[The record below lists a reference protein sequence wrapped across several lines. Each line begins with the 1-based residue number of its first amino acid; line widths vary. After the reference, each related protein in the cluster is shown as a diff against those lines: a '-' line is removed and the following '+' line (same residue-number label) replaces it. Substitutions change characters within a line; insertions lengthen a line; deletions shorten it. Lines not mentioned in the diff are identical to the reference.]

1 MTPAKPEKF
10 EFDLCLVL
18 EYISLIIKC
27 LIYNKYT
34 NYLIT
39 KLLIK
44 VKLINKIRFLDSL
57 TVTVEDN
64 ISPVLTCP
72 SDRNEDVDLF
82 DNFTIPDYTGLAT
95 VSDNCTASPLLS
107 QLPVAGTVV
116 NGVGTIHTITIT
128 ATDSEGN
135 SSQCSFDITL
145 VDPFT
150 LSITCPG
157 DQTEDLDLN
166 CDFVLPDYTSLAST
180 TGAVSVDQLPAIGTI
195 VSGHGT
201 VVEIT
206 LIALDGGGATE
217 QCTFDVNLEDN
228 IAPTASNPAPINVQ
242 CASDVPAPDVS
253 VVTDEADNCSTD
265 PVVAH
270 VSDVSDGNSCPET
283 ITRTYS
289 VTDDCGNSINVVQ
302 TITIDDDTDPTA
314 SNPAPINVQCASD
327 VPAPD
332 VSVVTDEA
340 DNCSTDPVVAHVSDV
355 SDGNSCPETITRTY
369 SVTDD
374 CGNSINVVQTITI
387 DDDTDPT
394 ASNPAPINVQCAS
407 DVPAPDV
414 SVVTD
419 EADNCSTDP
428 VVAHVSDVS
437 DGNSCPETITRTYS
451 VTDDCGNSI
460 NVVQTITIDD
470 DTNPTASNPAP
481 VNVQC
486 IGDVPAADITDVQN
500 AADNCTAN
508 PVVAHVSDVSDGN
521 SCPEVITRTYS
532 VTDDCGNSINVS
544 QTITID
550 DNTDP
555 TADPL
560 PAIDVQCAA
569 DVPAVDIN
577 DVQNAADNCTANP
590 VVAHVSDVSDGN
602 SCPETIT
609 RTYSV
614 TDDCG
619 NSINVVQTIT
629 IDDDTDPTASNPAPI
644 NGQCASDVPAPDVSV
659 VTDEAD
665 NCTSDPVVAHV
676 SDVSDGNSCP
686 ETITRTYSVTDDCGN
701 SINVSQTITIDDDT
715 DPTADPLPAIDVQCA
730 ADVPAVDINDVQ
742 NAADN
747 CTANPV
753 VVHVSDVSDGN
764 NCPEVITRTYSVTD
778 DCGNSIN
785 VVQTI
790 TIDDDTDPTAD
801 PLPAIDVQ
809 CAADVPAVDITDVQ
823 NAADNCTANPVV
835 AHVSDVSDGNTC
847 PEVITRTYSV
857 TDDCGNSINVVQ
869 TISID
874 DDTDP
879 TADPLPAID
888 VQCAADV
895 PAVDINDVQNAAD
908 NCTANPVVAHV
919 SDVSDGNS
927 CPETITRTYSVTDD
941 CGNSINVSQTITIDD
956 DTDPVAICKDITVPL
971 DGTGNVSIVA
981 ADIDFNSSDNCG
993 IVSRSIDISDFD
1005 CDDLGPNLVEL
1016 TVTDAC
1022 GNSSTCTSTVTVE
1035 DNISP
1040 VLTCPSDRNEDVD
1053 LFDNFTIPDYTS
1065 LATVSDNCTAS
1076 PLLSQLPVAGT
1087 VVNGVG
1093 TIHTITITA
1102 TDSEGNSSQ
1111 CSFDITLVDPFTL
1124 SITCPGDQTEDLDL
1138 NCDFVLPDYT
1148 SLASTTGAVSVDQLP
1163 AIGTIVSGHG
1173 TAVEITLIALDG
1185 GGATEQCTF
1194 DVNLED
1200 NIAPTASNPAPINV
1214 QCASDVPAPDVSV
1227 VTDEADNCSTD
1238 PVVAH
1243 VSDVS
1248 DGNTCPE
1255 VITRTYSV
1263 TDDCGNSIN
1272 VVQTITIDDDT
1283 DPTAS
1288 NPAPINVQCASDVPA
1303 PDVSVVTDEAD
1314 NCSTDPVVAHVSD
1327 VSDGNSCPETI
1338 TRTYSVTDDC
1348 GNSINVVQTIT
1359 IDDDTDPT
1367 ASNPAPINVQCASD
1381 VPAPDVSVVT
1391 DEADNCSTDPLVVH
1405 VSDVS
1410 DGNSCPETITR
1421 TYSVTDDCGNSIN
1434 VSQTIT
1440 IDDDTDP
1447 TADPL
1452 PAIDVQCAADVP
1464 AVDIN
1469 DVQNA
1474 ADNCTANP
1482 VVAHVSDV
1490 SDGNSCPE
1498 TITRTYSVTDDCGNS
1513 INVVQTIT
1521 IDDDTDPT
1529 ADPLPAIDVQCAADV
1544 PAVDIND
1551 VQNAADNCTANPVV
1565 AHVSDVSDGNSCPET
1580 ITRTYSVTDD
1590 CGNSINVVQTITI
1603 DDDTDPTADPLTA
1616 IDVQCTADVPAVDI
1630 TDVQNAADNC
1640 TTNPVVAHVSDVSD
1654 GNSCPETITR
1664 TYSVTDDC
1672 GNSINVSQTITIDD
1686 DTDPT
1691 ASNPAPINVQCA
1703 SDVPAPDVS
1712 VVTDEADNCSTDP
1725 VVAHVSDV
1733 SDGNSCPEVI
1743 TRTYSVTD
1751 DCGNSI
1757 NVSQTITIDD
1767 DTDPTADPLPAIDVQ
1782 CAADLPAVDINDVQN
1797 AADNC
1802 TANPVVAHVS
1812 DVSDG
1817 NTCPEVITRTY
1828 SVTDDCGNSI
1838 NVVQTIT
1845 IDDDTDPTADPLPAI
1860 DVQCAADVPAVD
1872 INDVQNAADNCTANP
1887 VVAHVSDVSDGNSC
1901 PETITR
1907 TYSVTDDC
1915 GNSINVVQTITIDD
1929 DTDPTADPLA
1939 PIAVQCAAD
1948 VPPADINDL
1957 QNVVDNCSTDPVVVH
1972 VGDESDGNSCPEVI
1986 TRIYSVTDDCGN
1998 SINVVQTITIDD
2010 DTDPT
2015 ADPLPAIDVQCA
2027 ADVPAVDIN
2036 DVQNA
2041 ADNCTA
2047 NPVVAHVSDVSDGN
2061 TCPEVITRTYSVT
2074 DDCGNSIEVVQ
2085 TITLNDDTDPTA
2097 DPLPAIDVQCAAD
2110 LPAVDINDVQN
2121 AADNCTANPV
2131 VAHVSDVSD
2140 GNSCPEVIT
2149 RTYSVT
2155 DDCGNSINVSQTI
2168 TIDDDTDPTASNPAP
2183 INVQCASDVPAPD
2196 VSVVTDQ
2203 ADNCSTDPVVVHVSD
2218 VSDGNTCPE
2227 VITRT
2232 YSVTDD
2238 CGNSINV
2245 SQTITIDDDTD
2256 PVAICKDITVPL
2268 DGTGNVSI
2276 VAADIDFNSSDNCG
2290 IVSRSID
2297 ISDFDCDDLGPNLVE
2312 LTVTDA
2318 CGNSSTCT
2326 STVTVEDNISPVLTC
2341 PSDRNE
2347 DVDLFDNF
2355 TIPDYTSLATVSD
2368 NCTASPLLSQLPVA
2382 GTVVNGVG
2390 TIHTITITAT
2400 DSEGNSSQCSFD
2412 ITLVDPFTLSITCPG
2427 DQTEDLD
2434 LNCDFVLPD
2443 YTSLAS
2449 TTGAVS
2455 VDQLPAIGT
2464 IVSGHG
2470 TAVEITLIA
2479 LDGGGATEQ
2488 CTFDVN
2494 LEDNIAPTA
2503 SNPAPINVQCASDV
2517 PAPDVSVVTDEA
2529 DNCSTDP
2536 VVVHV
2541 SDVSDGNSCPETI
2554 TRTYSVTDDC
2564 GNSINV
2570 VQTITI
2576 DDDTDPT
2583 ADPLP
2588 AIDVQC
2594 AADVPAVDINDVQN
2608 AADNCT
2614 ANPVVAH
2621 VSDVSDGNSCPETIT
2636 RTYSVTDDCGNSINV
2651 VQTITIDDDTDP
2663 TASNPAPINV
2673 QCASDVPAPDVSVVT
2688 DEADNCTTDP
2698 VVAHVS
2704 DVSDGNTCPE
2714 VITRTYSVTD
2724 DCGNSINV
2732 VQTITIDDDTD
2743 PTASNP
2749 APINVQCASDVPAP
2763 DVSVVTDEADNCST
2777 DPVVAHVSDVSD
2789 GNSCPEVI
2797 TRTYS
2802 VTDDCGNSINVSQT
2816 ITIDDDTDPT
2826 ADPLPAI
2833 DVQCAAD
2840 LPAVDIND
2848 VQNAADNCT
2857 ANPVVAHVS
2866 DVSDGNT
2873 CPEVITRTYSVTDDC
2888 GNSINVVQTITI
2900 DDDTDPTADPLP
2912 AIDVQCAADVPTV
2925 DINDVQNAAD
2935 NCTANPVVAHV
2946 SDVSDGN
2953 SCPETI
2959 TRTYS
2964 VTDDCGNSINVVQT
2978 ITIDDDTDPTADPL
2992 APIAV
2997 QCAAD
3002 VPPADINDLQNVV
3015 DNCSTDPVVVHVGDE
3030 SDGNSC
3036 PEVITRIYSVTDDCG
3051 NSINVVQTITI
3062 DDDTDPIFNE
3072 DLPIDVTEEC
3082 DAVTPPVILTATDNC
3097 DSDVTVS
3104 FTEERTDDSCE
3115 DTYTLTRT
3123 WVAED
3128 NCGNRTSYTQ
3138 IVTVEDNTA
3147 PVAICKDTNIFLDFN
3162 GLASIQPSD
3171 IDEGS
3176 FDNCSIESITVSQLT
3191 FDCTDIGVNEV
3202 TLTVA
3207 DNCGNTSTCEAI
3219 VTVLDTIVPTI
3230 ICAPDIYKE
3239 ADLGV
3244 CETFVNVVAP
3254 ETNDICGV
3262 ASVTNDYNYTADASD
3277 VYPVGT
3283 TTITWNTATC
3293 TQNITVTDNENP
3305 SITCADDQTQ
3315 TADAGVCEAAVT
3327 VIAPATADNCAVA
3340 SVVNDYNGTAD
3351 ASDTYPVGTTAV
3363 TWTVTDAAGNTATC
3377 TQNITVTDNENPSI
3391 TCAADQTQ
3399 TADAGV
3405 CEAAVT
3411 VIAPATADNCAVAS
3425 VVNDYNGTADASDT
3439 YPVGTNCCYLDSH
3452 RCCR

>member
-2494 LEDNIAPTA
+2494 LEDKAK
-2503 SNPAPINVQCASDV
+2503 
-2517 PAPDVSVVTDEA
+2517 
-2529 DNCSTDP
+2529 
-2536 VVVHV
+2536 
-2541 SDVSDGNSCPETI
+2541 
-2554 TRTYSVTDDC
+2554 
-2564 GNSINV
+2564 
-2570 VQTITI
+2570 
-2576 DDDTDPT
+2576 
-2583 ADPLP
+2583 
-2588 AIDVQC
+2588 
-2594 AADVPAVDINDVQN
+2594 
-2608 AADNCT
+2608 
-2614 ANPVVAH
+2614 
-2621 VSDVSDGNSCPETIT
+2621 
-2636 RTYSVTDDCGNSINV
+2636 
-2651 VQTITIDDDTDP
+2651 
-2663 TASNPAPINV
+2663 
-2673 QCASDVPAPDVSVVT
+2673 
-2688 DEADNCTTDP
+2688 
-2698 VVAHVS
+2698 
-2704 DVSDGNTCPE
+2704 
-2714 VITRTYSVTD
+2714 
-2724 DCGNSINV
+2724 
-2732 VQTITIDDDTD
+2732 
-2743 PTASNP
+2743 
-2749 APINVQCASDVPAP
+2749 
-2763 DVSVVTDEADNCST
+2763 
-2777 DPVVAHVSDVSD
+2777 
-2789 GNSCPEVI
+2789 
-2797 TRTYS
+2797 
-2802 VTDDCGNSINVSQT
+2802 
-2816 ITIDDDTDPT
+2816 
-2826 ADPLPAI
+2826 
-2833 DVQCAAD
+2833 
-2840 LPAVDIND
+2840 
-2848 VQNAADNCT
+2848 
-2857 ANPVVAHVS
+2857 
-2866 DVSDGNT
+2866 
-2873 CPEVITRTYSVTDDC
+2873 
-2888 GNSINVVQTITI
+2888 
-2900 DDDTDPTADPLP
+2900 
-2912 AIDVQCAADVPTV
+2912 
-2925 DINDVQNAAD
+2925 
-2935 NCTANPVVAHV
+2935 
-2946 SDVSDGN
+2946 
-2953 SCPETI
+2953 
-2959 TRTYS
+2959 
-2964 VTDDCGNSINVVQT
+2964 
-2978 ITIDDDTDPTADPL
+2978 
-2992 APIAV
+2992 
-2997 QCAAD
+2997 
-3002 VPPADINDLQNVV
+3002 
-3015 DNCSTDPVVVHVGDE
+3015 
-3030 SDGNSC
+3030 
-3036 PEVITRIYSVTDDCG
+3036 
-3051 NSINVVQTITI
+3051 
-3062 DDDTDPIFNE
+3062 F
-3072 DLPIDVTEEC
+3072 
-3082 DAVTPPVILTATDNC
+3082 
-3097 DSDVTVS
+3097 
-3104 FTEERTDDSCE
+3104 
-3115 DTYTLTRT
+3115 
-3123 WVAED
+3123 
-3128 NCGNRTSYTQ
+3128 
-3138 IVTVEDNTA
+3138 
-3147 PVAICKDTNIFLDFN
+3147 
-3162 GLASIQPSD
+3162 
-3171 IDEGS
+3171 
-3176 FDNCSIESITVSQLT
+3176 
-3191 FDCTDIGVNEV
+3191 
-3202 TLTVA
+3202 
-3207 DNCGNTSTCEAI
+3207 
-3219 VTVLDTIVPTI
+3219 
-3230 ICAPDIYKE
+3230 
-3239 ADLGV
+3239 
-3244 CETFVNVVAP
+3244 
-3254 ETNDICGV
+3254 
-3262 ASVTNDYNYTADASD
+3262 
-3277 VYPVGT
+3277 
-3283 TTITWNTATC
+3283 
-3293 TQNITVTDNENP
+3293 
-3305 SITCADDQTQ
+3305 
-3315 TADAGVCEAAVT
+3315 
-3327 VIAPATADNCAVA
+3327 
-3340 SVVNDYNGTAD
+3340 
-3351 ASDTYPVGTTAV
+3351 
-3363 TWTVTDAAGNTATC
+3363 
-3377 TQNITVTDNENPSI
+3377 
-3391 TCAADQTQ
+3391 
-3399 TADAGV
+3399 
-3405 CEAAVT
+3405 
-3411 VIAPATADNCAVAS
+3411 
-3425 VVNDYNGTADASDT
+3425 
-3439 YPVGTNCCYLDSH
+3439 
-3452 RCCR
+3452 

>member
-1421 TYSVTDDCGNSIN
+1421 TYSVTDDCHQCKN
-1434 VSQTIT
+1434 IT
-1440 IDDDTDP
+1440 IDDDT
-1447 TADPL
+1447 
-1452 PAIDVQCAADVP
+1452 
-1464 AVDIN
+1464 
-1469 DVQNA
+1469 
-1474 ADNCTANP
+1474 
-1482 VVAHVSDV
+1482 
-1490 SDGNSCPE
+1490 
-1498 TITRTYSVTDDCGNS
+1498 
-1513 INVVQTIT
+1513 
-1521 IDDDTDPT
+1521 
-1529 ADPLPAIDVQCAADV
+1529 
-1544 PAVDIND
+1544 
-1551 VQNAADNCTANPVV
+1551 
-1565 AHVSDVSDGNSCPET
+1565 
-1580 ITRTYSVTDD
+1580 
-1590 CGNSINVVQTITI
+1590 
-1603 DDDTDPTADPLTA
+1603 
-1616 IDVQCTADVPAVDI
+1616 
-1630 TDVQNAADNC
+1630 
-1640 TTNPVVAHVSDVSD
+1640 
-1654 GNSCPETITR
+1654 
-1664 TYSVTDDC
+1664 
-1672 GNSINVSQTITIDD
+1672 
-1686 DTDPT
+1686 
-1691 ASNPAPINVQCA
+1691 
-1703 SDVPAPDVS
+1703 
-1712 VVTDEADNCSTDP
+1712 
-1725 VVAHVSDV
+1725 
-1733 SDGNSCPEVI
+1733 VI
-1743 TRTYSVTD
+1743 HY
-1751 DCGNSI
+1751 G
-1757 NVSQTITIDD
+1757 
-1767 DTDPTADPLPAIDVQ
+1767 
-1782 CAADLPAVDINDVQN
+1782 
-1797 AADNC
+1797 
-1802 TANPVVAHVS
+1802 
-1812 DVSDG
+1812 
-1817 NTCPEVITRTY
+1817 
-1828 SVTDDCGNSI
+1828 
-1838 NVVQTIT
+1838 
-1845 IDDDTDPTADPLPAI
+1845 
-1860 DVQCAADVPAVD
+1860 
-1872 INDVQNAADNCTANP
+1872 
-1887 VVAHVSDVSDGNSC
+1887 
-1901 PETITR
+1901 
-1907 TYSVTDDC
+1907 
-1915 GNSINVVQTITIDD
+1915 
-1929 DTDPTADPLA
+1929 
-1939 PIAVQCAAD
+1939 
-1948 VPPADINDL
+1948 
-1957 QNVVDNCSTDPVVVH
+1957 
-1972 VGDESDGNSCPEVI
+1972 
-1986 TRIYSVTDDCGN
+1986 
-1998 SINVVQTITIDD
+1998 
-2010 DTDPT
+2010 
-2015 ADPLPAIDVQCA
+2015 
-2027 ADVPAVDIN
+2027 
-2036 DVQNA
+2036 
-2041 ADNCTA
+2041 
-2047 NPVVAHVSDVSDGN
+2047 
-2061 TCPEVITRTYSVT
+2061 
-2074 DDCGNSIEVVQ
+2074 
-2085 TITLNDDTDPTA
+2085 
-2097 DPLPAIDVQCAAD
+2097 
-2110 LPAVDINDVQN
+2110 
-2121 AADNCTANPV
+2121 
-2131 VAHVSDVSD
+2131 
-2140 GNSCPEVIT
+2140 
-2149 RTYSVT
+2149 
-2155 DDCGNSINVSQTI
+2155 
-2168 TIDDDTDPTASNPAP
+2168 
-2183 INVQCASDVPAPD
+2183 
-2196 VSVVTDQ
+2196 
-2203 ADNCSTDPVVVHVSD
+2203 
-2218 VSDGNTCPE
+2218 
-2227 VITRT
+2227 
-2232 YSVTDD
+2232 
-2238 CGNSINV
+2238 
-2245 SQTITIDDDTD
+2245 
-2256 PVAICKDITVPL
+2256 
-2268 DGTGNVSI
+2268 
-2276 VAADIDFNSSDNCG
+2276 
-2290 IVSRSID
+2290 
-2297 ISDFDCDDLGPNLVE
+2297 
-2312 LTVTDA
+2312 
-2318 CGNSSTCT
+2318 
-2326 STVTVEDNISPVLTC
+2326 
-2341 PSDRNE
+2341 
-2347 DVDLFDNF
+2347 
-2355 TIPDYTSLATVSD
+2355 
-2368 NCTASPLLSQLPVA
+2368 
-2382 GTVVNGVG
+2382 
-2390 TIHTITITAT
+2390 
-2400 DSEGNSSQCSFD
+2400 
-2412 ITLVDPFTLSITCPG
+2412 
-2427 DQTEDLD
+2427 
-2434 LNCDFVLPD
+2434 
-2443 YTSLAS
+2443 
-2449 TTGAVS
+2449 
-2455 VDQLPAIGT
+2455 
-2464 IVSGHG
+2464 
-2470 TAVEITLIA
+2470 
-2479 LDGGGATEQ
+2479 
-2488 CTFDVN
+2488 
-2494 LEDNIAPTA
+2494 
-2503 SNPAPINVQCASDV
+2503 
-2517 PAPDVSVVTDEA
+2517 
-2529 DNCSTDP
+2529 
-2536 VVVHV
+2536 
-2541 SDVSDGNSCPETI
+2541 
-2554 TRTYSVTDDC
+2554 
-2564 GNSINV
+2564 
-2570 VQTITI
+2570 
-2576 DDDTDPT
+2576 
-2583 ADPLP
+2583 
-2588 AIDVQC
+2588 
-2594 AADVPAVDINDVQN
+2594 
-2608 AADNCT
+2608 
-2614 ANPVVAH
+2614 
-2621 VSDVSDGNSCPETIT
+2621 
-2636 RTYSVTDDCGNSINV
+2636 
-2651 VQTITIDDDTDP
+2651 
-2663 TASNPAPINV
+2663 
-2673 QCASDVPAPDVSVVT
+2673 
-2688 DEADNCTTDP
+2688 
-2698 VVAHVS
+2698 
-2704 DVSDGNTCPE
+2704 
-2714 VITRTYSVTD
+2714 
-2724 DCGNSINV
+2724 
-2732 VQTITIDDDTD
+2732 
-2743 PTASNP
+2743 
-2749 APINVQCASDVPAP
+2749 
-2763 DVSVVTDEADNCST
+2763 
-2777 DPVVAHVSDVSD
+2777 
-2789 GNSCPEVI
+2789 
-2797 TRTYS
+2797 
-2802 VTDDCGNSINVSQT
+2802 
-2816 ITIDDDTDPT
+2816 
-2826 ADPLPAI
+2826 
-2833 DVQCAAD
+2833 
-2840 LPAVDIND
+2840 
-2848 VQNAADNCT
+2848 
-2857 ANPVVAHVS
+2857 
-2866 DVSDGNT
+2866 
-2873 CPEVITRTYSVTDDC
+2873 
-2888 GNSINVVQTITI
+2888 
-2900 DDDTDPTADPLP
+2900 
-2912 AIDVQCAADVPTV
+2912 
-2925 DINDVQNAAD
+2925 
-2935 NCTANPVVAHV
+2935 
-2946 SDVSDGN
+2946 
-2953 SCPETI
+2953 
-2959 TRTYS
+2959 
-2964 VTDDCGNSINVVQT
+2964 
-2978 ITIDDDTDPTADPL
+2978 
-2992 APIAV
+2992 
-2997 QCAAD
+2997 
-3002 VPPADINDLQNVV
+3002 
-3015 DNCSTDPVVVHVGDE
+3015 
-3030 SDGNSC
+3030 
-3036 PEVITRIYSVTDDCG
+3036 
-3051 NSINVVQTITI
+3051 
-3062 DDDTDPIFNE
+3062 
-3072 DLPIDVTEEC
+3072 
-3082 DAVTPPVILTATDNC
+3082 
-3097 DSDVTVS
+3097 
-3104 FTEERTDDSCE
+3104 
-3115 DTYTLTRT
+3115 
-3123 WVAED
+3123 
-3128 NCGNRTSYTQ
+3128 
-3138 IVTVEDNTA
+3138 
-3147 PVAICKDTNIFLDFN
+3147 
-3162 GLASIQPSD
+3162 
-3171 IDEGS
+3171 
-3176 FDNCSIESITVSQLT
+3176 
-3191 FDCTDIGVNEV
+3191 
-3202 TLTVA
+3202 
-3207 DNCGNTSTCEAI
+3207 
-3219 VTVLDTIVPTI
+3219 
-3230 ICAPDIYKE
+3230 
-3239 ADLGV
+3239 
-3244 CETFVNVVAP
+3244 
-3254 ETNDICGV
+3254 
-3262 ASVTNDYNYTADASD
+3262 
-3277 VYPVGT
+3277 
-3283 TTITWNTATC
+3283 
-3293 TQNITVTDNENP
+3293 
-3305 SITCADDQTQ
+3305 
-3315 TADAGVCEAAVT
+3315 
-3327 VIAPATADNCAVA
+3327 
-3340 SVVNDYNGTAD
+3340 
-3351 ASDTYPVGTTAV
+3351 
-3363 TWTVTDAAGNTATC
+3363 
-3377 TQNITVTDNENPSI
+3377 
-3391 TCAADQTQ
+3391 
-3399 TADAGV
+3399 
-3405 CEAAVT
+3405 
-3411 VIAPATADNCAVAS
+3411 
-3425 VVNDYNGTADASDT
+3425 
-3439 YPVGTNCCYLDSH
+3439 
-3452 RCCR
+3452 

>member
-2382 GTVVNGVG
+2382 GMVVNGVG

-2503 SNPAPINVQCASDV
+2503 SNP
-2517 PAPDVSVVTDEA
+2517 
-2529 DNCSTDP
+2529 
-2536 VVVHV
+2536 VHL
-2541 SDVSDGNSCPETI
+2541 
-2554 TRTYSVTDDC
+2554 Y
-2564 GNSINV
+2564 
-2570 VQTITI
+2570 
-2576 DDDTDPT
+2576 
-2583 ADPLP
+2583 
-2588 AIDVQC
+2588 
-2594 AADVPAVDINDVQN
+2594 
-2608 AADNCT
+2608 
-2614 ANPVVAH
+2614 
-2621 VSDVSDGNSCPETIT
+2621 
-2636 RTYSVTDDCGNSINV
+2636 
-2651 VQTITIDDDTDP
+2651 
-2663 TASNPAPINV
+2663 
-2673 QCASDVPAPDVSVVT
+2673 
-2688 DEADNCTTDP
+2688 
-2698 VVAHVS
+2698 
-2704 DVSDGNTCPE
+2704 
-2714 VITRTYSVTD
+2714 
-2724 DCGNSINV
+2724 
-2732 VQTITIDDDTD
+2732 
-2743 PTASNP
+2743 
-2749 APINVQCASDVPAP
+2749 
-2763 DVSVVTDEADNCST
+2763 
-2777 DPVVAHVSDVSD
+2777 
-2789 GNSCPEVI
+2789 
-2797 TRTYS
+2797 
-2802 VTDDCGNSINVSQT
+2802 
-2816 ITIDDDTDPT
+2816 
-2826 ADPLPAI
+2826 
-2833 DVQCAAD
+2833 
-2840 LPAVDIND
+2840 
-2848 VQNAADNCT
+2848 
-2857 ANPVVAHVS
+2857 
-2866 DVSDGNT
+2866 
-2873 CPEVITRTYSVTDDC
+2873 
-2888 GNSINVVQTITI
+2888 
-2900 DDDTDPTADPLP
+2900 
-2912 AIDVQCAADVPTV
+2912 
-2925 DINDVQNAAD
+2925 
-2935 NCTANPVVAHV
+2935 
-2946 SDVSDGN
+2946 
-2953 SCPETI
+2953 
-2959 TRTYS
+2959 
-2964 VTDDCGNSINVVQT
+2964 
-2978 ITIDDDTDPTADPL
+2978 
-2992 APIAV
+2992 
-2997 QCAAD
+2997 
-3002 VPPADINDLQNVV
+3002 
-3015 DNCSTDPVVVHVGDE
+3015 
-3030 SDGNSC
+3030 
-3036 PEVITRIYSVTDDCG
+3036 
-3051 NSINVVQTITI
+3051 
-3062 DDDTDPIFNE
+3062 
-3072 DLPIDVTEEC
+3072 
-3082 DAVTPPVILTATDNC
+3082 
-3097 DSDVTVS
+3097 
-3104 FTEERTDDSCE
+3104 
-3115 DTYTLTRT
+3115 
-3123 WVAED
+3123 
-3128 NCGNRTSYTQ
+3128 
-3138 IVTVEDNTA
+3138 
-3147 PVAICKDTNIFLDFN
+3147 
-3162 GLASIQPSD
+3162 
-3171 IDEGS
+3171 
-3176 FDNCSIESITVSQLT
+3176 
-3191 FDCTDIGVNEV
+3191 
-3202 TLTVA
+3202 
-3207 DNCGNTSTCEAI
+3207 
-3219 VTVLDTIVPTI
+3219 
-3230 ICAPDIYKE
+3230 
-3239 ADLGV
+3239 
-3244 CETFVNVVAP
+3244 
-3254 ETNDICGV
+3254 
-3262 ASVTNDYNYTADASD
+3262 
-3277 VYPVGT
+3277 
-3283 TTITWNTATC
+3283 
-3293 TQNITVTDNENP
+3293 
-3305 SITCADDQTQ
+3305 
-3315 TADAGVCEAAVT
+3315 
-3327 VIAPATADNCAVA
+3327 
-3340 SVVNDYNGTAD
+3340 
-3351 ASDTYPVGTTAV
+3351 
-3363 TWTVTDAAGNTATC
+3363 
-3377 TQNITVTDNENPSI
+3377 
-3391 TCAADQTQ
+3391 
-3399 TADAGV
+3399 
-3405 CEAAVT
+3405 
-3411 VIAPATADNCAVAS
+3411 
-3425 VVNDYNGTADASDT
+3425 
-3439 YPVGTNCCYLDSH
+3439 
-3452 RCCR
+3452 

>member
-2763 DVSVVTDEADNCST
+2763 DVSVVTDEA
-2777 DPVVAHVSDVSD
+2777 VSMWFK
-2789 GNSCPEVI
+2789 
-2797 TRTYS
+2797 R
-2802 VTDDCGNSINVSQT
+2802 
-2816 ITIDDDTDPT
+2816 
-2826 ADPLPAI
+2826 
-2833 DVQCAAD
+2833 
-2840 LPAVDIND
+2840 
-2848 VQNAADNCT
+2848 
-2857 ANPVVAHVS
+2857 
-2866 DVSDGNT
+2866 
-2873 CPEVITRTYSVTDDC
+2873 
-2888 GNSINVVQTITI
+2888 
-2900 DDDTDPTADPLP
+2900 
-2912 AIDVQCAADVPTV
+2912 
-2925 DINDVQNAAD
+2925 
-2935 NCTANPVVAHV
+2935 
-2946 SDVSDGN
+2946 
-2953 SCPETI
+2953 
-2959 TRTYS
+2959 
-2964 VTDDCGNSINVVQT
+2964 
-2978 ITIDDDTDPTADPL
+2978 
-2992 APIAV
+2992 
-2997 QCAAD
+2997 
-3002 VPPADINDLQNVV
+3002 
-3015 DNCSTDPVVVHVGDE
+3015 
-3030 SDGNSC
+3030 
-3036 PEVITRIYSVTDDCG
+3036 
-3051 NSINVVQTITI
+3051 
-3062 DDDTDPIFNE
+3062 
-3072 DLPIDVTEEC
+3072 
-3082 DAVTPPVILTATDNC
+3082 
-3097 DSDVTVS
+3097 
-3104 FTEERTDDSCE
+3104 
-3115 DTYTLTRT
+3115 
-3123 WVAED
+3123 
-3128 NCGNRTSYTQ
+3128 
-3138 IVTVEDNTA
+3138 
-3147 PVAICKDTNIFLDFN
+3147 
-3162 GLASIQPSD
+3162 
-3171 IDEGS
+3171 
-3176 FDNCSIESITVSQLT
+3176 
-3191 FDCTDIGVNEV
+3191 
-3202 TLTVA
+3202 
-3207 DNCGNTSTCEAI
+3207 
-3219 VTVLDTIVPTI
+3219 
-3230 ICAPDIYKE
+3230 
-3239 ADLGV
+3239 
-3244 CETFVNVVAP
+3244 
-3254 ETNDICGV
+3254 
-3262 ASVTNDYNYTADASD
+3262 
-3277 VYPVGT
+3277 
-3283 TTITWNTATC
+3283 
-3293 TQNITVTDNENP
+3293 
-3305 SITCADDQTQ
+3305 
-3315 TADAGVCEAAVT
+3315 
-3327 VIAPATADNCAVA
+3327 
-3340 SVVNDYNGTAD
+3340 
-3351 ASDTYPVGTTAV
+3351 
-3363 TWTVTDAAGNTATC
+3363 
-3377 TQNITVTDNENPSI
+3377 
-3391 TCAADQTQ
+3391 
-3399 TADAGV
+3399 
-3405 CEAAVT
+3405 
-3411 VIAPATADNCAVAS
+3411 
-3425 VVNDYNGTADASDT
+3425 
-3439 YPVGTNCCYLDSH
+3439 
-3452 RCCR
+3452 

>member
-2382 GTVVNGVG
+2382 GMVVNGVG

-2529 DNCSTDP
+2529 DN
-2536 VVVHV
+2536 
-2541 SDVSDGNSCPETI
+2541 
-2554 TRTYSVTDDC
+2554 YSFME
-2564 GNSINV
+2564 
-2570 VQTITI
+2570 Q
-2576 DDDTDPT
+2576 
-2583 ADPLP
+2583 
-2588 AIDVQC
+2588 Q
-2594 AADVPAVDINDVQN
+2594 
-2608 AADNCT
+2608 
-2614 ANPVVAH
+2614 
-2621 VSDVSDGNSCPETIT
+2621 
-2636 RTYSVTDDCGNSINV
+2636 
-2651 VQTITIDDDTDP
+2651 
-2663 TASNPAPINV
+2663 
-2673 QCASDVPAPDVSVVT
+2673 
-2688 DEADNCTTDP
+2688 
-2698 VVAHVS
+2698 
-2704 DVSDGNTCPE
+2704 
-2714 VITRTYSVTD
+2714 
-2724 DCGNSINV
+2724 
-2732 VQTITIDDDTD
+2732 
-2743 PTASNP
+2743 
-2749 APINVQCASDVPAP
+2749 
-2763 DVSVVTDEADNCST
+2763 
-2777 DPVVAHVSDVSD
+2777 
-2789 GNSCPEVI
+2789 
-2797 TRTYS
+2797 
-2802 VTDDCGNSINVSQT
+2802 
-2816 ITIDDDTDPT
+2816 
-2826 ADPLPAI
+2826 
-2833 DVQCAAD
+2833 
-2840 LPAVDIND
+2840 
-2848 VQNAADNCT
+2848 
-2857 ANPVVAHVS
+2857 
-2866 DVSDGNT
+2866 
-2873 CPEVITRTYSVTDDC
+2873 
-2888 GNSINVVQTITI
+2888 
-2900 DDDTDPTADPLP
+2900 
-2912 AIDVQCAADVPTV
+2912 
-2925 DINDVQNAAD
+2925 
-2935 NCTANPVVAHV
+2935 
-2946 SDVSDGN
+2946 
-2953 SCPETI
+2953 
-2959 TRTYS
+2959 
-2964 VTDDCGNSINVVQT
+2964 
-2978 ITIDDDTDPTADPL
+2978 
-2992 APIAV
+2992 
-2997 QCAAD
+2997 
-3002 VPPADINDLQNVV
+3002 
-3015 DNCSTDPVVVHVGDE
+3015 
-3030 SDGNSC
+3030 
-3036 PEVITRIYSVTDDCG
+3036 
-3051 NSINVVQTITI
+3051 
-3062 DDDTDPIFNE
+3062 
-3072 DLPIDVTEEC
+3072 
-3082 DAVTPPVILTATDNC
+3082 
-3097 DSDVTVS
+3097 
-3104 FTEERTDDSCE
+3104 
-3115 DTYTLTRT
+3115 
-3123 WVAED
+3123 
-3128 NCGNRTSYTQ
+3128 
-3138 IVTVEDNTA
+3138 
-3147 PVAICKDTNIFLDFN
+3147 
-3162 GLASIQPSD
+3162 
-3171 IDEGS
+3171 
-3176 FDNCSIESITVSQLT
+3176 
-3191 FDCTDIGVNEV
+3191 
-3202 TLTVA
+3202 
-3207 DNCGNTSTCEAI
+3207 
-3219 VTVLDTIVPTI
+3219 
-3230 ICAPDIYKE
+3230 
-3239 ADLGV
+3239 
-3244 CETFVNVVAP
+3244 
-3254 ETNDICGV
+3254 
-3262 ASVTNDYNYTADASD
+3262 
-3277 VYPVGT
+3277 
-3283 TTITWNTATC
+3283 
-3293 TQNITVTDNENP
+3293 
-3305 SITCADDQTQ
+3305 
-3315 TADAGVCEAAVT
+3315 
-3327 VIAPATADNCAVA
+3327 
-3340 SVVNDYNGTAD
+3340 
-3351 ASDTYPVGTTAV
+3351 
-3363 TWTVTDAAGNTATC
+3363 
-3377 TQNITVTDNENPSI
+3377 
-3391 TCAADQTQ
+3391 
-3399 TADAGV
+3399 
-3405 CEAAVT
+3405 
-3411 VIAPATADNCAVAS
+3411 
-3425 VVNDYNGTADASDT
+3425 
-3439 YPVGTNCCYLDSH
+3439 
-3452 RCCR
+3452 

>member
-3030 SDGNSC
+3030 
-3036 PEVITRIYSVTDDCG
+3036 
-3051 NSINVVQTITI
+3051 
-3062 DDDTDPIFNE
+3062 F
-3072 DLPIDVTEEC
+3072 
-3082 DAVTPPVILTATDNC
+3082 
-3097 DSDVTVS
+3097 
-3104 FTEERTDDSCE
+3104 
-3115 DTYTLTRT
+3115 
-3123 WVAED
+3123 
-3128 NCGNRTSYTQ
+3128 
-3138 IVTVEDNTA
+3138 
-3147 PVAICKDTNIFLDFN
+3147 
-3162 GLASIQPSD
+3162 
-3171 IDEGS
+3171 
-3176 FDNCSIESITVSQLT
+3176 
-3191 FDCTDIGVNEV
+3191 
-3202 TLTVA
+3202 
-3207 DNCGNTSTCEAI
+3207 
-3219 VTVLDTIVPTI
+3219 
-3230 ICAPDIYKE
+3230 
-3239 ADLGV
+3239 
-3244 CETFVNVVAP
+3244 
-3254 ETNDICGV
+3254 
-3262 ASVTNDYNYTADASD
+3262 
-3277 VYPVGT
+3277 
-3283 TTITWNTATC
+3283 
-3293 TQNITVTDNENP
+3293 
-3305 SITCADDQTQ
+3305 
-3315 TADAGVCEAAVT
+3315 
-3327 VIAPATADNCAVA
+3327 
-3340 SVVNDYNGTAD
+3340 
-3351 ASDTYPVGTTAV
+3351 
-3363 TWTVTDAAGNTATC
+3363 
-3377 TQNITVTDNENPSI
+3377 
-3391 TCAADQTQ
+3391 
-3399 TADAGV
+3399 
-3405 CEAAVT
+3405 
-3411 VIAPATADNCAVAS
+3411 
-3425 VVNDYNGTADASDT
+3425 
-3439 YPVGTNCCYLDSH
+3439 
-3452 RCCR
+3452 

>member
-2382 GTVVNGVG
+2382 GMVVNGVG

-3062 DDDTDPIFNE
+3062 DDDTDPIFN
-3072 DLPIDVTEEC
+3072 D
-3082 DAVTPPVILTATDNC
+3082 
-3097 DSDVTVS
+3097 
-3104 FTEERTDDSCE
+3104 
-3115 DTYTLTRT
+3115 
-3123 WVAED
+3123 
-3128 NCGNRTSYTQ
+3128 
-3138 IVTVEDNTA
+3138 
-3147 PVAICKDTNIFLDFN
+3147 
-3162 GLASIQPSD
+3162 
-3171 IDEGS
+3171 
-3176 FDNCSIESITVSQLT
+3176 
-3191 FDCTDIGVNEV
+3191 
-3202 TLTVA
+3202 
-3207 DNCGNTSTCEAI
+3207 
-3219 VTVLDTIVPTI
+3219 
-3230 ICAPDIYKE
+3230 
-3239 ADLGV
+3239 
-3244 CETFVNVVAP
+3244 
-3254 ETNDICGV
+3254 
-3262 ASVTNDYNYTADASD
+3262 
-3277 VYPVGT
+3277 
-3283 TTITWNTATC
+3283 
-3293 TQNITVTDNENP
+3293 
-3305 SITCADDQTQ
+3305 
-3315 TADAGVCEAAVT
+3315 
-3327 VIAPATADNCAVA
+3327 
-3340 SVVNDYNGTAD
+3340 
-3351 ASDTYPVGTTAV
+3351 
-3363 TWTVTDAAGNTATC
+3363 
-3377 TQNITVTDNENPSI
+3377 
-3391 TCAADQTQ
+3391 
-3399 TADAGV
+3399 
-3405 CEAAVT
+3405 
-3411 VIAPATADNCAVAS
+3411 
-3425 VVNDYNGTADASDT
+3425 
-3439 YPVGTNCCYLDSH
+3439 H
-3452 RCCR
+3452 